1 MSVWSPSYR
10 DCDNIISD
18 IYALTHTA
26 RMRRR
31 AELGLDKLRISE
43 VKDESLSPKCVTRPN
58 ISSIQSRP
66 LPTPGLYPTN
76 RQSDH
81 IYQSPIRMGHGP
93 GTGRV
98 GGGQYQFG
106 SRHGGVQPPSN
117 IPTARY
123 HPQSSRIPLAVS
135 QQSIS
140 QNKSQQA
147 TFHQPQ
153 SRGVP
158 SAFGQGAP
166 MRTHGLEL
174 GKDRRLSSHVGLG
187 SRAVTELDFSR
198 HRPSVTQSS
207 SASNGPSSLVRAPSV
222 TDTSEHSSPAG
233 MPSSSLLG
241 SDSCVRK
248 GVMWVQQEKL
258 FSRWKERFIILTSS
272 YLHIFKKSTSRIS
285 DMGTFVNKIRLS
297 EIENLSIEERKGY
310 LTLVLVTS
318 RDSRLLLRK
327 TEGIR
332 EWQRSIEQQ
341 LAKEKQRHREMQ
353 STNEFWNRKQFS
365 DCHNSNASQASQW
378 LLVRDNIGH
387 KYGYLS
393 RMSPNNFHS
402 ETEDSGFES
411 LVTVTSDSSSNSSRM
426 VSPHPP
432 VPTSSSNPS
441 VPHQMMNVRNGP
453 NGHLYERTH
462 YQFYNYNNR
471 K

>member
-1 MSVWSPSYR
+1 
-10 DCDNIISD
+10 
-18 IYALTHTA
+18 
-26 RMRRR
+26 
-31 AELGLDKLRISE
+31 
-43 VKDESLSPKCVTRPN
+43 
-58 ISSIQSRP
+58 
-66 LPTPGLYPTN
+66 
-76 RQSDH
+76 
-81 IYQSPIRMGHGP
+81 
-93 GTGRV
+93 
-98 GGGQYQFG
+98 
-106 SRHGGVQPPSN
+106 
-117 IPTARY
+117 
-123 HPQSSRIPLAVS
+123 
-135 QQSIS
+135 
-140 QNKSQQA
+140 
-147 TFHQPQ
+147 
-153 SRGVP
+153 
-158 SAFGQGAP
+158 
-166 MRTHGLEL
+166 
-174 GKDRRLSSHVGLG
+174 
-187 SRAVTELDFSR
+187 
-198 HRPSVTQSS
+198 
-207 SASNGPSSLVRAPSV
+207 V
-222 TDTSEHSSPAG
+222 TDTSEHSSSAG
-233 MPSSSLLG
+233 LPSSSLLG

-341 LAKEKQRHREMQ
+341 LAKERQRHREMQ
-353 STNEFWNRKQFS
+353 STNDFWNRKQFS

-432 VPTSSSNPS
+432 APTSSSNPS
-441 VPHQMMNVRNGP
+441 VPHPMMNVRNGP
-453 NGHLYERTH
+453 TGHLYERTH